1 MRIQTNVAAL
11 NSWRS
16 LNQTNNALGKSL
28 EKLSSG
34 FRIGRA
40 ADDAAGLAISEK
52 MRAQVRGLNQA
63 VRNAQ
68 DGISLIQTAEG
79 ALNETHSILQR
90 MRELAVQASNDTTT
104 AADRNNIQDEVHQLA
119 QELTRIANDTKY
131 NTQSLMGD
139 AAQFSGKFLIG
150 ADGGQTINVAIA
162 AMDTVTL
169 GVGTAAT
176 GAAAVKEISTVAG
189 DGTEFVAGGVDL
201 AGYTQA
207 TNLDIKI
214 KVLNPGNGSDT
225 AAKAD
230 ITINGVTKTITA
242 DSNVAA
248 TPAFTL
254 GSADFSSIFQ
264 SGQQIVITGAATP
277 TTGDE
282 VNISVTG
289 ASTTV
294 TGLTVTTQTA
304 AEGSI
309 ATIDSAISLVSAE
322 RSKLGAIQNRLEHTI
337 SNLGMSAENLS
348 TAESRIRDVDMAQ
361 EMMEFT
367 KNNILLQA
375 GTAMLAQA
383 NQAPQQV
390 LQLLR

>member
-104 AADRNNIQDEVHQLA
+104 VADRNNIQDEVHQLA

-176 GAAAVKEISTVAG
+176 GTAAVKEIATVNG
-189 DGTEFVAGGVDL
+189 DGNEFVAGGVDL
-201 AGYTQA
+201 EGYTQA

-214 KVLNPGNGSDT
+214 KISTAGAADT
-225 AAKAD
+225 EAVAA
-230 ITINGVTKTITA
+230 ITINGVTKSITA
-242 DSNVAA
+242 DEVGVNP
-248 TPAFTL
+248 TFTL
-254 GSADFSSIFQ
+254 GSASYSSIFQ
-264 SGQQIVITGAATP
+264 SGQQIKIAGTAPALNE
-277 TTGDE
+277 E

-289 ASTTV
+289 ASTTI
-294 TGLTVTTQTA
+294 TGLDVTTQLA

-309 ATIDSAISLVSAE
+309 ATIDTAISKVSAE